1 MKNIQSTKTAKM
13 NEYIK
18 ATPKKTTR
26 LYIDKYLPS
35 RLSPEQMKKISPY
48 YRKSMTNIDIFSHD
62 GLFRIENR
70 NNIFKMKITDLPI
83 VRKTDTDSFGSL
95 TLLVDPS
102 IYEKEAVLSQLPY
115 DHTVITTT
123 SLYYSCFVQVKEP
136 KLMLIIDGIYS
147 DPVGTNLPTN
157 FTATNIYFLATE
169 DIDHLLI
176 KEELVELMTALF

>member
-35 RLSPEQMKKISPY
+35 RLSPEQMKKLSPY

-70 NNIFKMKITDLPI
+70 NNIFKMKVTDLPI
-83 VRKTDTDSFGSL
+83 VRKTDADSFGSL

-123 SLYYSCFVQVKEP
+123 SLYYSCVVQVKEP

-147 DPVGTNLPTN
+147 DPAGTNLPTN

>member
-1 MKNIQSTKTAKM
+1 
-13 NEYIK
+13 
-18 ATPKKTTR
+18 
-26 LYIDKYLPS
+26 
-35 RLSPEQMKKISPY
+35 
-48 YRKSMTNIDIFSHD
+48 
-62 GLFRIENR
+62 
-70 NNIFKMKITDLPI
+70 MKITDLPI